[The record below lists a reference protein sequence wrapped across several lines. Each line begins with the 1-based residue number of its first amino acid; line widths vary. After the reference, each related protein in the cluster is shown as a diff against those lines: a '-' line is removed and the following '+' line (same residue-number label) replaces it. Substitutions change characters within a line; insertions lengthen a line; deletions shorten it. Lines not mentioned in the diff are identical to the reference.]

1 MTLENVVLGHRMRP
15 KDSYKITLWLGATVF
30 VMMGLAMIAWKV
42 DMSSMFIVLC
52 IPTAMINI
60 VWLKVLRPITGAA
73 FNKLELLLLSVI
85 LFIAWAIVAALWLN
99 AFESVVIALI
109 LLVLVA
115 VICLLPDYAGKE
127 INPERDERYRKI
139 NAYTGSDAYDIT
151 FVFAA
156 LIFMTSFFKVIAM
169 SAAQGFALA
178 FLLMLFA
185 RSVAMAYY
193 NNRGDVE

>member
-1 MTLENVVLGHRMRP
+1 MTLENAIFGHRARSN
-15 KDSYKITLWLGATVF
+15 DLYKIALWLGALVF
-30 VMMGLAMIAWKV
+30 IIMGLAMIAWNV
-42 DMSSMFIVLC
+42 DTSSMFIVLC
-52 IPTAMINI
+52 IPTVVINI

-85 LFIAWAIVAALWLN
+85 LFIAWVIAAALWFSAL
-99 AFESVVIALI
+99 ESVVIAL
-109 LLVLVA
+109 LLLAVIA

-139 NAYTGSDAYDIT
+139 IAFSGSDAFSVS

-156 LIFMTSFFKVIAM
+156 LIFVLSFFKVLTI
-169 SAAQGFALA
+169 SVTQGFALV

>member
-1 MTLENVVLGHRMRP
+1 MRP
-15 KDSYKITLWLGATVF
+15 NDLYKIALWIGALVF
-30 VMMGLAMIAWKV
+30 VIMGLAMIAWNV
-42 DMSSMFIVLC
+42 DISSMFIVLC
-52 IPTAMINI
+52 IPTAVINI

-73 FNKLELLLLSVI
+73 FNKLELLLLSAI
-85 LFIAWAIVAALWLN
+85 LFIAWVIAAALWLN
-99 AFESVVIALI
+99 AFVSVVIALL
-109 LLVLVA
+109 LLVVIA

-139 NAYTGSDAYDIT
+139 NAFSGSDAFSVS

-156 LIFMTSFFKVIAM
+156 LIFALSFFKVLTM
-169 SAAQGFALA
+169 NTTQGFALV